1 MGGTIIGTGRD
12 PNTATFPN
20 QHNLYLHSKYLSLY
34 SQIDVALIHHQR
46 SCLVFF
52 FFFAT
57 DRDSYRNPKM
67 VKVQRSV
74 DGRVSNPGFIY
85 LQLLYVGLE
94 GCYTGWGRE
103 DCKSQRIRVSTTS

>member
-1 MGGTIIGTGRD
+1 
-12 PNTATFPN
+12 
-20 QHNLYLHSKYLSLY
+20 
-34 SQIDVALIHHQR
+34 
-46 SCLVFF
+46 
-52 FFFAT
+52 
-57 DRDSYRNPKM
+57 M